1 MLKNQATGEFVFV
14 VDSLYCSDSKER
26 HGETVVELLYCSDSK
41 EWHGETKDC
50 LGVYT
55 TFDKAV
61 ARAQRECDYKLEFLP
76 YPKNPQNYF
85 ESVVT
90 DEAREAGEYYSIYR
104 VELDK

>member
-1 MLKNQATGEFVFV
+1 MLKNQATDEFVF
-14 VDSLYCSDSKER
+14 
-26 HGETVVELLYCSDSK
+26 VVELLYCSDSK